1 MTDTINSQISAFID
15 DELMDEESGLLVR
28 RLCNDETLRQT
39 AARYTLIGDAVRGSL
54 DEIQAD
60 LNGSIMR
67 AIEHEPAPTPALEEV
82 AAPAAFDWKRLA
94 GGGAVAATVAVMAV
108 LALRTDGPAVDAPAV
123 TTAQAF
129 TGDVV
134 PTNDDVNPLAV
145 RGTPGLQRASNQT
158 KMSEYLLRHNEYS
171 KTMTRQGTL
180 VYGRVTGESEQ
191 EAAARSE
198 AEAARVRELN
208 RQRRAPNQ

>member
-15 DELMDEESGLLVR
+15 DELLDEESELLVR

-67 AIEHEPAPTPALEEV
+67 AIEHEPAPVPAEV
-82 AAPAAFDWKRLA
+82 YEPAAFDWKRLA

-108 LALRTDGPAVDAPAV
+108 LALRTEGPAVEAPAV
-123 TTAQAF
+123 TTAQTF

-134 PTNDDVNPLAV
+134 PSNDEVNPLAV
-145 RGTPGLQRASNQT
+145 PGTPGLRRAGNQSES
-158 KMSEYLLRHNEYS
+158 MSRYLLRHNEYS
-171 KTMTRQGTL
+171 KTMMRQGPL
-180 VYGRVTGESEQ
+180 VYGRVTVSR
-191 EAAARSE
+191 EASDAARRE
-198 AEAARVRELN
+198 ALME
-208 RQRRAPNQ
+208 RQRQRESQQQPNR

>member
-15 DELMDEESGLLVR
+15 DELMDEEGELLVR

-67 AIEHEPAPTPALEEV
+67 AIEHEPAPEPV
-82 AAPAAFDWKRLA
+82 AVSEPAASMDWKRLA

-108 LALRTDGPAVDAPAV
+108 LGLRSEGPVQDAPTV
-123 TTAQAF
+123 TTAQVF
-129 TGDVV
+129 SGEVV
-134 PTNDDVNPLAV
+134 PSNDEVNPLAV
-145 RGTPGLQRASNQT
+145 RGTPVQRASNQT
-158 KMSEYLLRHNEYS
+158 RMSEYLLRHNEYS
-171 KTMTRQGTL
+171 KTMMRQGPL
-180 VYGRVTGESEQ
+180 AYGRVTGED
-191 EAAARSE
+191 EA
-198 AEAARVRELN
+198 AEAARREAEAERIRELN
-208 RQRRAPNQ
+208 RLRRQPNQ